1 MTTGIEPILAARTEW
16 LSDLPAYQKDLVDQL
31 AQGRDLAG
39 AAQAWLQ
46 AGSPNTAPFGALHG
60 DSILFDKVLDEI
72 HDLLCSADKF
82 QDERASLA
90 QEYGAGKVTF
100 TAGVTAYIS
109 PVLGADP
116 TMLTPVVAIILT
128 IISQAGLRAWCE
140 LQSERRAG
148 REGGS
153 GPSSVPD

>member
-1 MTTGIEPILAARTEW
+1 MTTDIDSILASRTEW
-16 LSDLPAYQKDLVDQL
+16 LSDLPAYQRDLIDQL

-46 AGSPNTAPFGALHG
+46 AGSPNTAPFGALQG
-60 DSILFDKVLDEI
+60 TRIFFEKVLDEM
-72 HDLLCSADKF
+72 HDLLCSPDKL

-90 QEYGAGKVTF
+90 REYGAGKITF

-109 PVLGADP
+109 PALGADP
-116 TMLTPVVAIILT
+116 TMLTPVVAVVLT

-140 LQSERRAG
+140 LQSERRTR
-148 REGGS
+148 RENEK
-153 GPSSVPD
+153 